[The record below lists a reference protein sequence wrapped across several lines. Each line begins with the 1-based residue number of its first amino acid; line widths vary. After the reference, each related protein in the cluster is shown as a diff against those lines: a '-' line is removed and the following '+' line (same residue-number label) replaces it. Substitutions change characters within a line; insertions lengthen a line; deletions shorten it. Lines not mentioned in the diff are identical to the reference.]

1 MPLRWQKIHLWL
13 ADLKVSLSNSSQKL
27 IYLVGRGLMIC
38 SHYWSLSIILQK
50 LNIQIL
56 ENWELL
62 SEYMYYWYYWLNKPC
77 ILLFWFDCVMCAL
90 HISLCRYF
98 PFAFL
103 FLAKI
108 PQVGDVGGCQELIHY
123 LHHWRS
129 VWIGTTKSKHK
140 TRFLNNILTYLGS

>member
-27 IYLVGRGLMIC
+27 IYLVGRGLIIC
-38 SHYWSLSIILQK
+38 SHYWSISIILQK

-90 HISLCRYF
+90 HISYYADIFHLHFCSLPKSLRLVMCRGMSRINTLPTSLEKCMNRNYKVE
-98 PFAFL
+98 A
-103 FLAKI
+103 
-108 PQVGDVGGCQELIHY
+108 
-123 LHHWRS
+123 
-129 VWIGTTKSKHK
+129 
-140 TRFLNNILTYLGS
+140 